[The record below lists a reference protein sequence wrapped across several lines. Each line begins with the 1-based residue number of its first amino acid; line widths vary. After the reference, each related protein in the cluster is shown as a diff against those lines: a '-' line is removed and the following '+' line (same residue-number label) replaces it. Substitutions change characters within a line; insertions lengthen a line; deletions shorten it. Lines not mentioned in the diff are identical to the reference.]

1 MGTKKHFICLF
12 HGKQLRKK
20 KTHLHFRNTRP
31 GQKSRKEKY
40 LKFFNKYVYYK
51 LYGKKSYKNPPKLLF
66 NSELLSIFIQVLIE
80 QERAVINQRRMY
92 EGNIADL
99 EKALYDKTKEAEAAV
114 NSAQNREWRITVKRM
129 LEHDIEANSRLS
141 NKLNKAMELVSTL
154 EVITG

>member
-1 MGTKKHFICLF
+1 MKIL
-12 HGKQLRKK
+12 
-20 KTHLHFRNTRP
+20 
-31 GQKSRKEKY
+31 
-40 LKFFNKYVYYK
+40 K
-51 LYGKKSYKNPPKLLF
+51 LYIYYELRHSAKLVF
-66 NSELLSIFIQVLIE
+66 NSRSLSISIQVLIE

-114 NSAQNREWRITVKRM
+114 NSAENREWRITVKRM
-129 LEHDIEANSRLS
+129 LEHDIQANSRLS

>member
-1 MGTKKHFICLF
+1 M
-12 HGKQLRKK
+12 RK
-20 KTHLHFRNTRP
+20 R
-31 GQKSRKEKY
+31 
-40 LKFFNKYVYYK
+40 
-51 LYGKKSYKNPPKLLF
+51 SYNSANLVF
-66 NSELLSIFIQVLIE
+66 NSRLLSIFIQVLIE

-114 NSAQNREWRITVKRM
+114 NSAENREWRITVKRM

-154 EVITG
+154 EVNIGGSAMDGGRGG